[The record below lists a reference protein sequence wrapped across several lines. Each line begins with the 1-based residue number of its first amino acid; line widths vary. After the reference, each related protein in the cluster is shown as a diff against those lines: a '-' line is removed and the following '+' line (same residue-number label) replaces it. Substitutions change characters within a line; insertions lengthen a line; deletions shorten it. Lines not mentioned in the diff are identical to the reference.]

1 LRATCE
7 KYSCALMTLRAG
19 GLAVVFV
26 DVDEVDV
33 GRHVQLAR
41 AELAHAD
48 DPEVDALAGRVERL
62 AMARILRGA
71 RLRPAPG
78 PAWSRPA
85 ASSPGDVLPSAA
97 PCSMSSTARRSSTR
111 WRATRRALAMC
122 YDCALRLADH
132 PEAERAA
139 SQRLI
144 QRFPDNVSDFFSAA
158 LHRCTRA
165 SRWPLRLC
173 WHSLRWALLILA
185 LLWALGV
192 TAWAV
197 LHWAILPHA
206 NDWRPWLEKEAS
218 KALGVELRIG
228 RITVESGGWMP
239 RMELGDVQVLDAAGR
254 PALRLPRVA
263 AVLSAQSL
271 LALEPRFSQLLVDAP
286 ELIIRRDAQGRIFIA
301 GLGLDEADKTDAG
314 TTEAGMDWLFSQPE
328 LAIVNGR
335 VRWVDEKRADARP
348 LELSSLNFVMRNGLR
363 RHDLRLD
370 ATPPADW
377 GRRFTLRGQFTQSVL
392 KRPAEFQHWSG
403 QVYAELPRAD
413 LSQLKRH
420 VDLPFQLSEGDGAVR
435 AWGQIQDGEPVSA
448 TLDLAL
454 RAVRLKLLDST
465 PELDLDHIQGR
476 LDLARAKGRLSVQAH
491 QLGFVSGDGVAW
503 PRSDWGVTLQ
513 LGKADEV
520 LGGEVNAQRLDFAL
534 MAQIAQRLPLGERAH
549 QLLDELEPRG
559 VLTALS
565 GQWQGTLDAPR
576 IYRVKAQI
584 DGLALAAKASELEGQ
599 LGRPGLRGASLDL
612 DANERGGTAGLA
624 VHEGEV
630 ELPGLFEDPHLPIT
644 RLATQLSWKLP
655 APGNAAGGKT
665 AGEVELKLRE
675 LQLQTPD
682 LSGEFDVAWRRP
694 AGATTPGFLDLSGRV
709 QRVDATRVARYIP
722 QNLPA
727 TRSYVS
733 RAVLGGEAHN
743 TSVRLKGELADFP
756 FDGPKSNGIFRVATQ
771 AQGVTLAYVPPSDN
785 GTNWP
790 AMENVDAELVFERA
804 GMFIKAGRAKVLGYE
819 LSDVNGGIKDLH
831 HGRLLQ
837 LDGNGR
843 GAGADL
849 LRFVRASPLDEW
861 LGHALSTTTAQGPV
875 GLKLGIIIPLDD
887 VRETTVKGQLQPG
900 GVDIKLRPELPPL
913 AGVRGRI
920 DFDRKGLQLAGVTA
934 RLLGGD
940 AGIDGGTQR
949 DGGMRFAVVGQATAE
964 GLRRATELGAVTRL
978 AQAASGQATYRFQLA
993 IPKDGQSELSVASN
1007 LQGLALDLPAP
1018 GRKEADAVLPLRLL
1032 MTPIAAG
1039 RDELRLE
1046 VGTSAAPLLQA
1057 QLQRDVSGASSQ
1069 VLRGVLAVQDKLP
1082 ALPATGVLLQVNVAA
1097 LDLDAW
1103 QQRLGGL
1110 AGGGNGGEGAGDAGL
1125 LPSQISLRSQALK
1138 IGGRQLGRASA
1149 VVARE
1154 GANWRVNIDAEQL
1167 SGRID
1172 LKGVKGG
1179 QIDAVQARLTR
1190 LSLPRQEAESVSE
1203 LIDPGKVSDAGNSP
1217 LPSLDIE
1224 VDDFELRGKRLGRLE
1239 VLAQAPAAA
1248 RDWKLEKLQIQSPD
1262 ATLHASGLWG
1272 ATKGTEAGARRRTQ
1286 LDWKLDIAN
1295 AGKLLERLGQ
1305 GQVLRGGKGVL
1316 AGQVGWDGSP
1326 LAPHFPSMAGA
1337 LNVQLDTGTFLKAEP
1352 GVGRLLGV
1360 LSLQSLPRR
1369 LLLDFRDVFTEGFTF
1384 DGVTG
1389 DVKIAA
1395 GVARS
1400 DNIRIRGLQAAVLV
1414 DGSADLAA
1422 ETQKLRVV
1430 VVPEVSA
1437 GGASLAYA
1445 AINPAIALGAFLAQ
1459 LILSR
1464 PVAAANTREFHIT
1477 GSWDDPKV
1485 EKVEALPAK
1494 AASAP

>member
-1 LRATCE
+1 
-7 KYSCALMTLRAG
+7 M
-19 GLAVVFV
+19 
-26 DVDEVDV
+26 
-33 GRHVQLAR
+33 
-41 AELAHAD
+41 
-48 DPEVDALAGRVERL
+48 
-62 AMARILRGA
+62 
-71 RLRPAPG
+71 
-78 PAWSRPA
+78 
-85 ASSPGDVLPSAA
+85 
-97 PCSMSSTARRSSTR
+97 
-111 WRATRRALAMC
+111 
-122 YDCALRLADH
+122 
-132 PEAERAA
+132 
-139 SQRLI
+139 
-144 QRFPDNVSDFFSAA
+144 SDFFSAA
-158 LHRCTRA
+158 LHRCNRA

-173 WHSLRWALLILA
+173 WHGLRWALLILA

-218 KALGVELRIG
+218 KALGLELRIG
-228 RITVESGGWMP
+228 RITVESSGWMP

-254 PALRLPRVA
+254 TALRLPRVA
-263 AVLSAQSL
+263 AVLSAQSML
-271 LALEPRFSQLLVDAP
+271 VLEPRFSQLLVDTP
-286 ELIIRRDAQGRIFIA
+286 ELIIRRDVQGRIFIA
-301 GLGLDEADKTDAG
+301 GLGLDEAEKTDAG

-335 VRWVDEKRADARP
+335 VRWVDEKRADAKP
-348 LELSSLNFVMRNGLR
+348 LELSELNFVMRNGLR
-363 RHDLRLD
+363 RHSLRLD

-377 GRRFTLRGQFTQSVL
+377 GRRFSLRGQFTQSLL
-392 KRPAEFQHWSG
+392 KRPGEFQHWSG
-403 QVYAELPRAD
+403 QAYAELPRAD

-435 AWGQIQDGEPVSA
+435 AWADIKDGSPVAA

-454 RAVRLKLLDST
+454 RSVRLKLLDSA
-465 PELDLDHIQGR
+465 PELDLDHIEGR
-476 LDLARAKGRLSVQAH
+476 LDLARAKDRLSLQAR

-513 LGKADEV
+513 VGKGKDGEETV

-549 QLLDELEPRG
+549 KLLAELEPRG
-559 VLTALS
+559 VLTALT

-576 IYRVKAQI
+576 SYRVKAQI
-584 DGLALAAKASELEGQ
+584 DGLAIAAKPSEQEGHI
-599 LGRPGLRGASLDL
+599 GRPGLRGASLEL
-612 DANERGGTAGLA
+612 DASERGGSARLA
-624 VHEGEV
+624 VHDGEV
-630 ELPGLFEDPHLPIT
+630 ELPGLFEDPVLPIT
-644 RLATQLSWKLP
+644 RLSTQMLWQLP
-655 APGNAAGGKT
+655 QAAGKT
-665 AGEVELKLRE
+665 PGDVELKLRE
-675 LQLQTPD
+675 LQLQAPD
-682 LSGEFDVAWRRP
+682 FSGEFDVAWKRP
-694 AGATTPGFLDLSGRV
+694 AGATTPGFLDLSGKL
-709 QRVDATRVARYIP
+709 QRVEAVRVARYIP
-722 QNLPA
+722 ARLVN

-733 RAVLGGEAHN
+733 RAILGGEARN
-743 TSVRLKGELADFP
+743 TTVRLKGELADFP
-756 FDGPKSNGIFRVATQ
+756 FEAPKSAGIFKVVTQ
-771 AQGVTLAYVPPSDN
+771 AQGVNLAYVPPSDN
-785 GTNWP
+785 GGNWP
-790 AMENVDAELVFERA
+790 AMENVDAELVFDRA
-804 GMFIKAGRAKVLGYE
+804 GMFIKDGRAKVLGYE

-837 LDGNGR
+837 LDGSGR

-861 LGHALSTTTAQGPV
+861 LGHALSTTTAQGPIA
-875 GLKLGIIIPLDD
+875 LKLGIGIPLDD
-887 VRETTVKGQLQPG
+887 VAQTTLKGQLQPG
-900 GVDIKLRPELPPL
+900 GVDLKLRPDLPPL
-913 AGVRGRI
+913 YGVRGRI
-920 DFDRKGLQLAGVTA
+920 DFDRKGLQLVGVTA

-940 AGIDGGTQR
+940 AGIEGGSQR
-949 DGGMRFAVVGQATAE
+949 DGGLRFAVQGQATAE
-964 GLRRATELGAVTRL
+964 GLRRATELGAVARL
-978 AQAASGQATYRFQLA
+978 AQAASGQAAYRFQLA

-1032 MTPIAAG
+1032 MTPTAAG

-1046 VGTSAAPLLQA
+1046 VGASAAPLLQA
-1057 QLQRDVSGASSQ
+1057 QLQRDVSGPSSQ
-1069 VLRGVLAVQDKLP
+1069 VLRGALAVQDKLP
-1082 ALPATGVLLQVNVAA
+1082 ALPVSGVLLQVNVAT

-1110 AGGGNGGEGAGDAGL
+1110 AGGGNGGEGADDVGL

-1138 IGGRQLGRASA
+1138 VGGRQLGRASA
-1149 VVARE
+1149 VVARD
-1154 GANWRVNIDAEQL
+1154 GANWRVNVDAEQIA
-1167 SGRID
+1167 GRID
-1172 LKGVKGG
+1172 LKGIRGS
-1179 QIDAVQARLTR
+1179 QIDAVQARLSR
-1190 LSLPRQEAESVSE
+1190 LSLPRQEADSVSE
-1203 LIDPGKVSDAGNSP
+1203 LIAPDKAEANSSP

-1224 VDDFELRGKRLGRLE
+1224 VEDFELRGKRLGRLE

-1248 RDWKLEKLQIQSPD
+1248 RDWKLEKLQIQSPESTLM
-1262 ATLHASGLWG
+1262 ATGRWGGDASG
-1272 ATKGTEAGARRRTQ
+1272 RRRTQ
-1286 LDWKLDIAN
+1286 LDWKLDIAD

-1316 AGQVGWDGSP
+1316 AGQVSWDGSP
-1326 LAPHFPSMAGA
+1326 LAPHYASMAGA
-1337 LNVQLDTGTFLKAEP
+1337 LNIQLDTGTFLKAEP

-1369 LLLDFRDVFTEGFTF
+1369 LLLDFRDVFAEGFTF

-1414 DGSADLAA
+1414 DGSTDLAA

-1477 GSWDDPKV
+1477 GTWNDPKV
-1485 EKVEALPAK
+1485 EKVEAPPAK
-1494 AASAP
+1494 AASAASAP

>member
-1 LRATCE
+1 
-7 KYSCALMTLRAG
+7 M
-19 GLAVVFV
+19 
-26 DVDEVDV
+26 
-33 GRHVQLAR
+33 
-41 AELAHAD
+41 
-48 DPEVDALAGRVERL
+48 
-62 AMARILRGA
+62 
-71 RLRPAPG
+71 
-78 PAWSRPA
+78 
-85 ASSPGDVLPSAA
+85 
-97 PCSMSSTARRSSTR
+97 
-111 WRATRRALAMC
+111 
-122 YDCALRLADH
+122 
-132 PEAERAA
+132 
-139 SQRLI
+139 
-144 QRFPDNVSDFFSAA
+144 SDFFSAA
-158 LHRCTRA
+158 LHRCNRA

-192 TAWAV
+192 TAWGL

-228 RITVESGGWMP
+228 RITVQSGGWMP

-271 LALEPRFSQLLVDAP
+271 LALEPRFSQLLVDTP
-286 ELIIRRDAQGRIFIA
+286 ELTIRRDAQGRIFIA
-301 GLGLDEADKTDAG
+301 GLGLDEAEKTDAG

-335 VRWVDEKRADARP
+335 VRWIDEKRADAKP
-348 LELSSLNFVMRNGLR
+348 LELSELNFVMRNGLR
-363 RHDLRLD
+363 RHALRLD
-370 ATPPADW
+370 ATPPPDW
-377 GRRFTLRGQFTQSVL
+377 GRRFTLRGQFTQSLL
-392 KRPAEFQHWSG
+392 KRPGEFQHWSG
-403 QVYAELPRAD
+403 QAYAELPRAD

-435 AWGQIQDGEPVSA
+435 AWADIKDGSPMAA

-454 RAVRLKLLDST
+454 RTVRLKLFESA
-465 PELDLDHIQGR
+465 PELDLDHIEGR
-476 LDLARAKGRLSVQAH
+476 LDLARAKDRLSLQAR
-491 QLGFVSGDGVAW
+491 QLGFVSRDSDGGVVAW
-503 PRSDWGVTLQ
+503 PRSDWGVSLQ

-549 QLLDELEPRG
+549 KLLTELEPRG

-565 GQWQGTLDAPR
+565 GHWQGALDAPR
-576 IYRVKAQI
+576 SYRVKAQI
-584 DGLALAAKASELEGQ
+584 DGLGLAAKPSEQEGHI
-599 LGRPGLRGASLDL
+599 GRPGLRGASLEL
-612 DANERGGTAGLA
+612 DASERGGSARLA
-624 VHEGEV
+624 VHDGEV
-630 ELPGLFEDPHLPIT
+630 ELPGLFEDAHLPIT
-644 RLATQLSWKLP
+644 RLSTQMLWQLP
-655 APGNAAGGKT
+655 QPGGKT
-665 AGEVELKLRE
+665 PGDVELKLRE

-682 LSGEFDVAWRRP
+682 LNGDFDVTWRRP
-694 AGATTPGFLDLSGRV
+694 AGATTPGYLDLSGRAPPV
-709 QRVDATRVARYIP
+709 EATRVARYIP
-722 QNLPA
+722 ERLPA

-733 RAVLGGEAHN
+733 RAILGGEARN
-743 TSVRLKGELADFP
+743 VSVRIKGELADFP
-756 FDGPKSNGIFRVATQ
+756 FDAPKSPGIFRVATQ

-785 GTNWP
+785 GSNWP
-790 AMENVDAELVFERA
+790 AFESVDAELVFERA
-804 GMFIKAGRAKVLGYE
+804 GMFIKDGRAKVLGYE

-837 LDGNGR
+837 LDGTGK

-861 LGHALSTTTAQGPV
+861 LGHALTTTTAQGPV
-875 GLKLGIIIPLDD
+875 GLKLGIAIPLDD
-887 VRETTVKGQLQPG
+887 VAQTTLKGQLQPT

-913 AGVRGRI
+913 GGVRGRI
-920 DFDRKGLQLAGVTA
+920 DFDRKGLQLVGVTA

-940 AGIDGGTQR
+940 AGIEGGTQR
-949 DGGMRFAVVGQATAE
+949 DGGMRFAVQGQATAE

-978 AQAASGQATYRFQLA
+978 AQAASGQAAYRFQLA
-993 IPKDGQSELSVASN
+993 IPKDGQSELSVSSN

-1018 GRKEADAVLPLRLL
+1018 GHKEADAVLPLRLL
-1032 MTPIAAG
+1032 MSPTAAG

-1046 VGTSAAPLLQA
+1046 VGAPAAPLLQA
-1057 QLQRDVSGASSQ
+1057 QLQRDISGASSQ
-1069 VLRGVLAVQDKLP
+1069 VLRGALAVQDKLP
-1082 ALPATGVLLQVNVAA
+1082 ALPASGVLLQVNVAA

-1110 AGGGNGGEGAGDAGL
+1110 AGGGNGNGAGDADDAGL
-1125 LPSQISLRSQALK
+1125 LPSQIALRSQALK
-1138 IGGRQLGRASA
+1138 VGGRQLGRATA
-1149 VVARE
+1149 LVARD
-1154 GANWRVNIDAEQL
+1154 GANWRINVDAEQIA
-1167 SGRID
+1167 GRIE

-1179 QIDAVQARLTR
+1179 QIDAVQARLAR
-1190 LSLPRQEAESVSE
+1190 LSLPRQEADSVSE
-1203 LIDPGKVSDAGNSP
+1203 LIDPGKADANSSP

-1224 VDDFELRGKRLGRLE
+1224 VDDFELRGKRLGRVE
-1239 VLAQAPAAA
+1239 VMAHAPAVA

-1262 ATLHASGLWG
+1262 ATLHASGRWG
-1272 ATKGTEAGARRRTQ
+1272 GEPGAKRRTQ
-1286 LDWKLDIAN
+1286 LDWKLDIAD

-1305 GQVLRGGKGVL
+1305 GRKESPVLRGGKGVL

-1326 LAPHFPSMAGA
+1326 LAPHYPSMAGA
-1337 LNVQLDTGTFLKAEP
+1337 LNIQLDTGTFLKAEP

-1369 LLLDFRDVFTEGFTF
+1369 FLLDFRDVFAEGFVF

-1395 GVARS
+1395 GIASS
-1400 DNIRIRGLQAAVLV
+1400 DNIRIRGLQASVLV
-1414 DGSADLAA
+1414 DGSTDLAA

-1477 GSWDDPKV
+1477 GTWDDPKV
-1485 EKVEALPAK
+1485 EKVEALPGKPAS

>member
-1 LRATCE
+1 
-7 KYSCALMTLRAG
+7 MP
-19 GLAVVFV
+19 
-26 DVDEVDV
+26 
-33 GRHVQLAR
+33 Q
-41 AELAHAD
+41 
-48 DPEVDALAGRVERL
+48 
-62 AMARILRGA
+62 
-71 RLRPAPG
+71 
-78 PAWSRPA
+78 
-85 ASSPGDVLPSAA
+85 
-97 PCSMSSTARRSSTR
+97 
-111 WRATRRALAMC
+111 
-122 YDCALRLADH
+122 
-132 PEAERAA
+132 
-139 SQRLI
+139 
-144 QRFPDNVSDFFSAA
+144 DNVSDFFSAA
-158 LHRCTRA
+158 LHRCNRA

-173 WHSLRWALLILA
+173 WHALRWALLILA

-218 KALGVELRIG
+218 KALGLELRIG
-228 RITVESGGWMP
+228 RITVESSGWLP
-239 RMELGDVQVLDAAGR
+239 RMELSDVQVLDAAGR

-263 AVLSAQSL
+263 AVLSAHSM
-271 LALEPRFSQLLVDAP
+271 LALEPRFSQLLVDKP
-286 ELIIRRDAQGRIFIA
+286 ELTIRRDAQGRIFIA
-301 GLGLDEADKTDAG
+301 GLGLDDTDKTDAG

-348 LELSSLNFVMRNGLR
+348 LELSELNFVMRNGLR
-363 RHDLRLD
+363 RHQLRLD
-370 ATPPADW
+370 ATPPPDW
-377 GRRFTLRGQFTQSVL
+377 GRRFTLRGQFTQSLL
-392 KRPAEFQHWSG
+392 KRPGEFQHWSG
-403 QVYAELPRAD
+403 QAYAELPRAD
-413 LSQLKRH
+413 LSQLRRH

-435 AWGQIQDGEPVSA
+435 AWADIKNGSPTAA

-454 RAVRLKLLDST
+454 RSVRLKVLDSA
-465 PELDLDHIQGR
+465 PELNLDHIEGR
-476 LDLARAKGRLSVQAH
+476 LDLARAKDRLSFQAR
-491 QLGFVSGDGVAW
+491 QLGFVSGDGVTW

-513 LGKADEV
+513 LGKDDEV

-534 MAQIAQRLPLGERAH
+534 MAQIAQRLPLGERSH
-549 QLLDELEPRG
+549 KLLTELEPRG
-559 VLTALS
+559 VLTALT
-565 GQWQGTLDAPR
+565 GQWQGTLEAPR
-576 IYRVKAQI
+576 SYRVRAQI
-584 DGLALAAKASELEGQ
+584 DGLAIAAKPSEQEGHI
-599 LGRPGLRGASLDL
+599 GRPGLRGASLEL
-612 DANERGGTAGLA
+612 DASERGGSARLA
-624 VHEGEV
+624 VHDGEI
-630 ELPGLFEDPHLPIT
+630 ELPGLFEDSHLPVT
-644 RLATQLSWKLP
+644 RLSTQMLWQLAQP
-655 APGNAAGGKT
+655 AGKT
-665 AGEVELKLRE
+665 PGDVELKLRE

-682 LSGEFDVAWRRP
+682 FSGDFDVSWKRA
-694 AGATTPGFLDLSGRV
+694 AGATTPGFLDLSGKL
-709 QRVDATRVARYIP
+709 QRVEATRVARYIP
-722 QNLPA
+722 ARLVN

-733 RAVLGGEAHN
+733 RAVLGGEAHG
-743 TSVRLKGELADFP
+743 TTVRLKGELADFP
-756 FDGPKSNGIFRVATQ
+756 FDAPRSTGIFKVVTQ
-771 AQGVTLAYVPPSDN
+771 AQGVNLAYVPPSDN
-785 GTNWP
+785 GGNWP
-790 AMENVDAELVFERA
+790 AMENVDAELVFDRA
-804 GMFIKAGRAKVLGYE
+804 GMFIKDGRAKVLGYE

-875 GLKLGIIIPLDD
+875 GLKLGIAIPLDD
-887 VRETTVKGQLQPG
+887 VKETTVKGQLQPG
-900 GVDIKLRPELPPL
+900 GVDVKLRPELPPL

-920 DFDRKGLQLAGVTA
+920 DFDRKGLQLVGVTA

-940 AGIDGGTQR
+940 AGIEGGSQPG
-949 DGGMRFAVVGQATAE
+949 GGMRFAVQGQATAE
-964 GLRRATELGAVTRL
+964 GLRRATELGAVARL
-978 AQAASGQATYRFQLA
+978 AQAASGQAAYRFQLA

-1032 MTPIAAG
+1032 MTPTTAG
-1039 RDELRLE
+1039 HDELRLE
-1046 VGTSAAPLLQA
+1046 VGAPAAPLLQA
-1057 QLQRDVSGASSQ
+1057 QLQRDISGPGSQ
-1069 VLRGVLAVQDKLP
+1069 VLRGALAVQDKLP
-1082 ALPATGVLLQVNVAA
+1082 ALPASGVLLQVNVAA

-1110 AGGGNGGEGAGDAGL
+1110 AGGGGNGGAGDSDDAGL
-1125 LPSQISLRSQALK
+1125 LPSQISMRSQALK
-1138 IGGRQLGRASA
+1138 VGGRQLGRASA

-1154 GANWRVNIDAEQL
+1154 GANWRVNVDAEQI
-1167 SGRID
+1167 SGRIE

-1179 QIDAVQARLTR
+1179 QIDAVQARLSR
-1190 LSLPRQEAESVSE
+1190 LSLPRQEADSVSD
-1203 LIDPGKVSDAGNSP
+1203 LIDPGKGDAGSSP
-1217 LPSLDIE
+1217 LPSLDIA

-1248 RDWKLEKLQIQSPD
+1248 RDWKLEKLQITSPESTLT
-1262 ATLHASGLWG
+1262 ATGRWG
-1272 ATKGTEAGARRRTQ
+1272 GEPGAKRRTQ
-1286 LDWKLDIAN
+1286 LDWKLDIAD

-1305 GQVLRGGKGVL
+1305 GQKDSPVLRGGKGVL

-1369 LLLDFRDVFTEGFTF
+1369 FLLDFRDVFAEGFTF

-1400 DNIRIRGLQAAVLV
+1400 DNIRIRGLQASVLV
-1414 DGSADLAA
+1414 DGSTDLAA

-1477 GSWDDPKV
+1477 GTWDDPKV
-1485 EKVEALPAK
+1485 EKVEALPGRAAS

>member
-1 LRATCE
+1 MPQDT
-7 KYSCALMTLRAG
+7 
-19 GLAVVFV
+19 
-26 DVDEVDV
+26 
-33 GRHVQLAR
+33 
-41 AELAHAD
+41 
-48 DPEVDALAGRVERL
+48 
-62 AMARILRGA
+62 
-71 RLRPAPG
+71 
-78 PAWSRPA
+78 
-85 ASSPGDVLPSAA
+85 
-97 PCSMSSTARRSSTR
+97 
-111 WRATRRALAMC
+111 
-122 YDCALRLADH
+122 
-132 PEAERAA
+132 
-139 SQRLI
+139 
-144 QRFPDNVSDFFSAA
+144 VSDFFSAA

-173 WHSLRWALLILA
+173 WHSLRWAVLVLA

-192 TAWAV
+192 MAWAV

-286 ELIIRRDAQGRIFIA
+286 ELTIRRDAQGRIFIA
-301 GLGLDEADKTDAG
+301 GLGLDEAEKTDAG

-348 LELSSLNFVMRNGLR
+348 LELSELNFIMRNGLR
-363 RHDLRLD
+363 RHSLRLD
-370 ATPPADW
+370 ATPPPDW
-377 GRRFTLRGQFTQSVL
+377 GRRFTLRGQFTQSLL
-392 KRPAEFQHWSG
+392 KRPGEFQHWSG
-403 QVYAELPRAD
+403 QAYAELPRAD

-435 AWGQIQDGEPVSA
+435 AWADIKDGSPTAA

-454 RAVRLKLLDST
+454 RSVRLKLLDSAQ
-465 PELDLDHIQGR
+465 ELDLDHIEGR
-476 LDLARAKGRLSVQAH
+476 LDLARAKDRLSLQAR
-491 QLGFVSGDGVAW
+491 QLGFVSRDTDGSVVAW
-503 PRSDWGVTLQ
+503 PRSDWGVVLQ

-520 LGGEVNAQRLDFAL
+520 LGGELNAQRLDFAL
-534 MAQIAQRLPLGERAH
+534 MAQIGQRLPLGERAH
-549 QLLDELEPRG
+549 KLLTELEPRG

-576 IYRVKAQI
+576 TYRVKAQI
-584 DGLALAAKASELEGQ
+584 DGLAIAARPAEQDGHI
-599 LGRPGLRGASLDL
+599 GRPGLRGASVEL
-612 DANERGGTAGLA
+612 DASERGGSAKLA
-624 VHEGEV
+624 VHDGEV

-644 RLATQLSWKLP
+644 RLSTQMLWQLP
-655 APGNAAGGKT
+655 QANGKT
-665 AGEVELKLRE
+665 PGDVELKLRE

-682 LSGEFDVAWRRP
+682 VSAEFDVSWKRQ
-694 AGATTPGFLDLSGRV
+694 AGATTPGYIDLNGRL
-709 QRVDATRVARYIP
+709 QRVEATRVARYIP
-722 QNLPA
+722 ARLVN
-727 TRSYVS
+727 TRSYVA
-733 RAVLGGEAHN
+733 RAILGGEAHN
-743 TSVRLKGELADFP
+743 TTVRLKGELADFP
-756 FDGPKSNGIFRVATQ
+756 FDAPKSTGIFKVVTH

-790 AMENVDAELVFERA
+790 AMEGVDAELVFERA
-804 GMFIKAGRAKVLGYE
+804 GMFIKDGHAKVLGYE

-861 LGHALSTTTAQGPV
+861 LGHALGTTTAQGPV
-875 GLKLGIIIPLDD
+875 ALKLGIGIPLDD
-887 VRETTVKGQLQPG
+887 VKETNVKGQLQPA
-900 GVDIKLRPELPPL
+900 GVDVKLRPELPPL

-920 DFDRKGLQLAGVTA
+920 DFDRKGLQLVGVTA

-940 AGIDGGTQR
+940 AGIEGGTQAG
-949 DGGMRFAVVGQATAE
+949 GGMRFAVQGQATAD

-978 AQAASGQATYRFQLA
+978 AQAASGQTAYRFQLA
-993 IPKDGQSELSVASN
+993 IPKDGQSELSVSSN

-1032 MTPIAAG
+1032 MTPTAAG

-1046 VGTSAAPLLQA
+1046 VGTPAAPLLQA
-1057 QLQRDVSGASSQ
+1057 QLQRDISGPSSQ
-1069 VLRGVLAVQDKLP
+1069 VLRGALAVQDKLP
-1082 ALPATGVLLQVNVAA
+1082 ALPASGVLLQVNVAA

-1110 AGGGNGGEGAGDAGL
+1110 AGGAGGAGGGEGADDAGL
-1125 LPSQISLRSQALK
+1125 LPSQIALRSQALK
-1138 IGGRQLGRASA
+1138 IGGRQLGRATA
-1149 VVARE
+1149 LVARD
-1154 GANWRVNIDAEQL
+1154 GANWRVNVDAEQI
-1167 SGRID
+1167 SGRIE

-1179 QIDAVQARLTR
+1179 QIEAVQARLSR
-1190 LSLPRQEAESVSE
+1190 LSLPRQEADSVSE
-1203 LIDPGKVSDAGNSP
+1203 LIDPGKADANSSP

-1262 ATLHASGLWG
+1262 ATLHASGRWG
-1272 ATKGTEAGARRRTQ
+1272 GEAGAKRRTQ
-1286 LDWKLDIAN
+1286 LDWKLDIAD

-1326 LAPHFPSMAGA
+1326 LAPHYASMAGA

-1369 LLLDFRDVFTEGFTF
+1369 FLLDFRDVFAEGFVF

-1389 DVKIAA
+1389 DVKITA
-1395 GVARS
+1395 GIARS

-1414 DGSADLAA
+1414 DGSTDLAA

-1477 GSWDDPKV
+1477 GTWDDPKV

-1494 AASAP
+1494 AASAVN

>member
-1 LRATCE
+1 MPQDT
-7 KYSCALMTLRAG
+7 
-19 GLAVVFV
+19 
-26 DVDEVDV
+26 
-33 GRHVQLAR
+33 
-41 AELAHAD
+41 
-48 DPEVDALAGRVERL
+48 
-62 AMARILRGA
+62 
-71 RLRPAPG
+71 
-78 PAWSRPA
+78 
-85 ASSPGDVLPSAA
+85 
-97 PCSMSSTARRSSTR
+97 
-111 WRATRRALAMC
+111 
-122 YDCALRLADH
+122 
-132 PEAERAA
+132 
-139 SQRLI
+139 
-144 QRFPDNVSDFFSAA
+144 VSDFLSAA
-158 LHRCTRA
+158 LHHCNRA
-165 SRWPLRLC
+165 TRWPLRLC
-173 WHSLRWALLILA
+173 WQALRWALLLLA
-185 LLWALGV
+185 LLWGLGV
-192 TAWAV
+192 VAWSV
-197 LHWAILPHA
+197 LHWGILPHA

-218 KALGVELRIG
+218 KTLGVQLRIG

-239 RMELGDVQVLDAAGR
+239 RMELGDVQVLDPAGR

-271 LALEPRFSQLLVDAP
+271 LVLEPRFSQLLVDAP

-301 GLGLDEADKTDAG
+301 GLNLDEAEKTDAG

-348 LELSSLNFVMRNGLR
+348 LELSGLNFIMRNGLR
-363 RHDLRLD
+363 RHSLRLD

-377 GRRFTLRGQFTQSVL
+377 GQRFSLRGKFTQSLL
-392 KRPAEFQHWSG
+392 KRPGEFQHWSG
-403 QVYAELPRAD
+403 ELYAELPRAD
-413 LSQLKRH
+413 LRQLRRH

-435 AWGQIQDGEPVSA
+435 AWGQIKDGQPVAA

-454 RAVRLKLLDST
+454 RAVRLRLLDSA
-465 PELDLDHIQGR
+465 PELDLDHIEGR
-476 LDLARAKGRLSVQAH
+476 LDLARAKDRLSLRAY
-491 QLGFVSGDGVAW
+491 QLGFVSGDGVTW
-503 PRSDWGVTLQ
+503 PRSDWGVSLQ
-513 LGKADEV
+513 LGPGDTV

-549 QLLDELEPRG
+549 QLLAELEPRG

-565 GQWQGTLDAPR
+565 GQWEGALDAPR
-576 IYRVKAQI
+576 SYRVKAQL
-584 DGLALAAKASELEGQ
+584 DGLALAAKPSEQPEH
-599 LGRPGLRGASLDL
+599 LGRPGLRGASLEL
-612 DANERGGTAGLA
+612 DASERGGSARLS
-624 VHEGEV
+624 VQDGEV

-644 RLATQLSWKLP
+644 RLSTQLLWQLP
-655 APGNAAGGKT
+655 QPGAKSAGM
-665 AGEVELKLRE
+665 VELKLRE

-682 LSGEFDVAWRRP
+682 LTGEFDVTWRRP
-694 AGATTPGFLDLSGRV
+694 AGAATPGYLDLSGRV
-709 QRVDATRVARYIP
+709 PHVDAPRVARYIP
-722 QNLPA
+722 VRLPA

-733 RAVLGGEAHN
+733 RAILGGEARN
-743 TSVRLKGELADFP
+743 TTVRIKGELADFP
-756 FDGPKSNGIFRVATQ
+756 FDAPRSAGIFRVATQ
-771 AQGVTLAYVPPSDN
+771 ARGVTLAYVPPSDV

-790 AMENVDAELVFERA
+790 AMEGVDAELVFERA
-804 GMFIKAGRAKVLGYE
+804 GMAIKDGRAKVLGYE
-819 LSDVNGGIKDLH
+819 LSGVNGGIADLH
-831 HGRLLQ
+831 RARVLQ
-837 LDGNGR
+837 LDGSGR
-843 GAGADL
+843 GAGVDL
-849 LRFVRASPLDEW
+849 LRFVRGSPLDEW
-861 LGHALSTTTAQGPV
+861 LGHSLSTTSAQGPV
-875 GLKLGIIIPLDD
+875 ALKLGIGIPLDD
-887 VRETTVKGQLQPG
+887 TTQTTLKGQLQLG
-900 GVDIKLRPELPPL
+900 GVDVKLRPELPPL
-913 AGVRGRI
+913 GALRGRI
-920 DFDRKGLQLAGVTA
+920 DFDRRGLQLAGVTA

-940 AGIDGGTQR
+940 AGIEGGTQR
-949 DGGMRFAVVGQATAE
+949 DGGLRFSVQGQATAD

-978 AQAASGQATYRFQLA
+978 AQAASGQAAYRFQLA
-993 IPKDGQSELSVASN
+993 IPKDGQSELSVSSN

-1032 MTPIAAG
+1032 MTPTGAG

-1046 VGTSAAPLLQA
+1046 VGSGASPLLQA

-1069 VLRGVLAVQDKLP
+1069 VLRGALAVQDKLP
-1082 ALPATGVLLQVNVAA
+1082 ALPASGVLLQVNVAA

-1110 AGGGNGGEGAGDAGL
+1110 AGNGTGTGNGTSSSNEADDAGL
-1125 LPSQISLRSQALK
+1125 LPSQIALRSQALK
-1138 IGGRQLGRASA
+1138 VAGRQLGRASA

-1154 GANWRVNIDAEQL
+1154 GANWRINIDAEQI
-1167 SGRID
+1167 SGRVE
-1172 LKGVKGG
+1172 LKGVHGG
-1179 QIDAVQARLTR
+1179 QIDAVQARLAR

-1203 LIDPGKVSDAGNSP
+1203 LIDPGKADTGSGP

-1248 RDWKLEKLQIQSPD
+1248 RDWKLQKLQLQAPE
-1262 ATLHASGLWG
+1262 ATLQASGRWG
-1272 ATKGTEAGARRRTQ
+1272 GEAGGVRRTQ
-1286 LDWKLDIAN
+1286 LDWKLDIADG
-1295 AGKLLERLGQ
+1295 GKLLERLGQ

-1316 AGQVGWDGSP
+1316 AGQVGWNGSP
-1326 LAPHFPSMAGA
+1326 LAPHYPSMAGM

-1369 LLLDFRDVFTEGFTF
+1369 LLLDFRDVFAEGFTF

-1414 DGSADLAA
+1414 EGSTDLAA

-1445 AINPAIALGAFLAQ
+1445 AINPAVALGAFLAQ

-1464 PVAAANTREFHIT
+1464 PVSAASTREFHIT
-1477 GSWDDPKV
+1477 GTWDDPKV
-1485 EKVEALPAK
+1485 EKVEPALPGKPAS